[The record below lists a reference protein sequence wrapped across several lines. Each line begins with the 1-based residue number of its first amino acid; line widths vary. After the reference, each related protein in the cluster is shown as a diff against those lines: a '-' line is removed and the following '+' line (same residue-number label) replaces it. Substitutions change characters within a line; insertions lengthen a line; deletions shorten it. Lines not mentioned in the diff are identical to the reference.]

1 MLLSIFFSALMVS
14 MVVSVIVIRTQ
25 HLHGRLSF
33 DSPNGVQKFHASPT
47 PRIGGVPVVLGLV
60 AAFLTAKFSQDDVGR
75 LSGLLLLTALP
86 VFLAGL
92 VEDISKRVSPRT
104 RLLAAFCSAGL
115 AAAFTEA
122 ILPTLGIPGIDNLIG
137 AWPFVGFVVT
147 VFAVGGVCHA
157 INIIDGYNGLM
168 GGVALLVT
176 AALAYVALAVGDLP
190 ILVVCLAL
198 AASIAGF
205 LIWNFPRGLIFAGD
219 AGAYLIGFL
228 LAEISVLLVAR
239 HPGVVSPWFP
249 LLLLI
254 YPVFE
259 TLFSIWRRS
268 KCKMEAVLPDSMHLH
283 QMIYKKLVRWMV
295 GSREAKHLTRR
306 NSMTAPYLWGV
317 TMCSVMPALL
327 FWKAQWALQVC
338 AVLFATC
345 YVWAY
350 HRLVTFRSPRSLVLR
365 KSLGRKS
372 SLR

>member
-1 MLLSIFFSALMVS
+1 MLLAIFFSALMVS

-25 HLHGRLSF
+25 HLHGRLSL
-33 DSPNGVQKFHASPT
+33 DNSNGVQKFHASPT
-47 PRIGGVPVVLGLV
+47 PRIGGVPLVLGLT

-86 VFLAGL
+86 VFWAGL
-92 VEDISKRVSPRT
+92 VEDISKRLSPRI

-115 AAAFTEA
+115 AAVFAEA
-122 ILPTLGIPGIDNLIG
+122 ILPALGIPGIDNLIG
-137 AWPFVGFVVT
+137 AWPLVGFVVT

-168 GGVALLVT
+168 GGVALLVS

-228 LAEISVLLVAR
+228 LAEISVLLVVR

-268 KCKMEAVLPDSMHLH
+268 RCKMEAVLPDSMHLH

-295 GSREAKHLTRR
+295 GSQEAKHLTRR

-327 FWKAQWALQVC
+327 FWKVQWALQVC

-350 HRLVTFRSPRSLVLR
+350 HRLTTFKPPRSLVLR
-365 KSLGRKS
+365 KSLGRKG

>member
-1 MLLSIFFSALMVS
+1 MVS
-14 MVVSVIVIRTQ
+14 MVTSVIVIRTQ
-25 HLHGRLSF
+25 HLHGRLSL
-33 DSPNGVQKFHASPT
+33 DNPSGVQKFHASPT
-47 PRIGGVPVVLGLV
+47 PRIGGVPVLLGLT
-60 AAFLTAKFSQDDVGR
+60 AAFMTAKFSQDDVGR
-75 LSGLLLLTALP
+75 LGGLLLQAALP

-92 VEDISKRVSPRT
+92 VEDISKRISPRT

-115 AAAFTEA
+115 AAVFAEA
-122 ILPTLGIPGIDNLIG
+122 ILPGLGIPGIDNLISG
-137 AWPFVGFVVT
+137 WLFVGFVVT

-176 AALAYVALAVGDLP
+176 GALAYVALAVGDLP

-228 LAEISVLLVAR
+228 LAEISVLLVAK

-254 YPVFE
+254 YPIFE
-259 TLFSIWRRS
+259 TLFSIWRR
-268 KCKMEAVLPDSMHLH
+268 KRCKVDAVLPDSMHFH

-327 FWKAQWALQVC
+327 FWKVQWVLQAC
-338 AVLFATC
+338 AVIFAIC

-350 HRLVTFRSPRSLVLR
+350 HRLITFQPPGALVLR
-365 KSLGRKS
+365 KYLGRKRP
-372 SLR
+372 LG

>member
-92 VEDISKRVSPRT
+92 VEDISKQVSPRT

-122 ILPTLGIPGIDNLIG
+122 ILPILGIPGIDNLIG

-295 GSREAKHLTRR
+295 GSREAQHLTRR

-350 HRLVTFRSPRSLVLR
+350 HRLVTFHPPRSLVLR

-372 SLR
+372 PLR